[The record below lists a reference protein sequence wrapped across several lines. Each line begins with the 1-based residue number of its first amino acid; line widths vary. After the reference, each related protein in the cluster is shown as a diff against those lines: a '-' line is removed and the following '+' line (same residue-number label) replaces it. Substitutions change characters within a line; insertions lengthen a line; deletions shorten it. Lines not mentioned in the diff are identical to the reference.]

1 MHNDNALHAALHWS
15 RRRFLRVVGTSVA
28 AVPLFSACSGAPTT
42 PTPGPEAAQ
51 SPPSPRWP
59 LTLNTAAGTMLLY
72 EPQLDTWN
80 GHALTARLAVA
91 VQGTGQERTFGVIW
105 ISAQSTVDKD
115 TRLVTLNHPTITQV
129 NFPSAPA
136 KAEAY
141 KQALQEQLQ
150 PMVRTVELDRLEE
163 QLKIMQARVTTE
175 ALPLQNA
182 PPRLF
187 ISPVPALLVHVG
199 GAPVYRPEPGTPLQR
214 VLNTRVLLLKDASG
228 RHYLRV
234 FDGWLTAPALAGDY
248 VVAAPSPSVQTELEH
263 ALKRAQANGLDLL
276 EGTVPKQNGQP
287 PPPPPSLQTGPVP
300 KIYVATE
307 PAELLVIDGTPNYT
321 PLQGT
326 NLLYVSNTTGQIFKR
341 TVDQKTYVLL
351 SGRWYAAPSLEGP
364 WTFVPGAQLPPDFA
378 QIPDDSPKENVKA
391 SVPGTVQAQEA
402 LIANSLP
409 QTAVVTIS
417 QAQLTPPQYDGAPQL
432 QPIAGT
438 PLHYVVNSSL
448 PVIQVSPTSYFAV
461 ENGVWFT
468 ATALP
473 GPWVVATAV
482 PSVIYTIPPSS
493 PLHYVTYVYVY
504 GATPD
509 TVYVGYTPGYYGT
522 CVSAGVVVY
531 GTGYVYDPWIGVYYY
546 PPPPPTAM
554 APAWRTR
561 RGRAGT
567 SALAL
572 AGPGAP
578 PRWAGAG
585 APIRTGGRMRGRRM
599 APTSGHTAAR
609 RCGGQAVGP
618 APPATSITAG
628 AATTAVTRQ
637 TGGFN
642 AWTGNAWRTQSG
654 MSYNSLTGR
663 VSAGQRGVVQNVYT
677 GNYAAGS
684 RYGTYNPETGRGVVA
699 GRGTVGNVSTGQ
711 SASGSYVRTADGGV
725 ARVNGDVYAGHDGQV
740 YRRTDS
746 GSWEHYANGSW
757 NGVDASRAS
766 QGEGRSAFTGSG
778 ADSHNFTSTGRTDR
792 ASLDRE
798 WGTRFGGANRAENF
812 HAAGGGFGGGRFGG
826 GFGRRR

>member
-1 MHNDNALHAALHWS
+1 
-15 RRRFLRVVGTSVA
+15 
-28 AVPLFSACSGAPTT
+28 
-42 PTPGPEAAQ
+42 
-51 SPPSPRWP
+51 
-59 LTLNTAAGTMLLY
+59 MLLY
-72 EPQLDTWN
+72 EPQLDAWN

-91 VQGTGQERTFGVIW
+91 VQGTSQEQTFGVIW

-115 TRLVTLNHPTITQV
+115 TRLVTLNQPTITQV
-129 NFPSAPA
+129 SFPSAPA

-141 KQALQEQLQ
+141 KQALQAQLQ

-163 QLKIMQARVTTE
+163 QLKIMQAKVTTE

-187 ISPVPALLVHVG
+187 ISSVPALLVHIG
-199 GAPVYRPEPGTPLQR
+199 GAPVYRPEPDTTLQR
-214 VLNTRVLLLKDASG
+214 VLNTRVLLLKEASG

-248 VVAAPSPSVQTELEH
+248 VVATPSSSVQMNLEH

-287 PPPPPSLQTGPVP
+287 PPPPSLQKGPVP

-307 PAELLVIDGTPNYT
+307 PAEILVIDGAPNYT

-351 SGRWYAAPSLEGP
+351 SGRWYAAPSLDGP

-402 LIANSLP
+402 LIANSMP
-409 QTAVVTIS
+409 QTAAVTIS
-417 QAQLTPPQYDGAPQL
+417 QARLTPPQYDGAPQL

-438 PLHYVVNSSL
+438 PLHSVVNSSL
-448 PVIQVSPTSYFAV
+448 PVIQVSPSSYFAV

-468 ATALP
+468 ATALS
-473 GPWVVATAV
+473 GPWMVATTV

-504 GATPD
+504 RATSD

-522 CVSAGVVVY
+522 CMSAGVVVY

-546 PPPPPTAM
+546 PPPPTYGYGACVAYTPWTGWYFGFGFGWAWGAATVGWGWGAYPYWGPYAW
-554 APAWRTR
+554 APHGAYVGPYGGAAVW
-561 RGRAGT
+561 GPGGWAGT
-567 SALAL
+567 T
-572 AGPGAP
+572 GNVYH
-578 PRWAGAG
+578 RWG
-585 APIRTGGRMRGRRM
+585 
-599 APTSGHTAAR
+599 S
-609 RCGGQAVGP
+609 
-618 APPATSITAG
+618 
-628 AATTAVTRQ
+628 TTAVTRQ

-642 AWTGNAWRTQSG
+642 TWTGNAWRTQNG
-654 MSYNSLTGR
+654 MSYNSHTGR
-663 VSAGQRGVVQNVYT
+663 VSAGQRGVVENVYS

-684 RYGTYNPETGRGVVA
+684 RYGTYNPATGRGVVA
-699 GRGTVGNVSTGQ
+699 GRGTVGNVYTGQ
-711 SASGSYVRTADGGV
+711 SASGAYVRTADGGV
-725 ARVNGDVYAGHDGQV
+725 GRVNGDVYAGHDGQV

-746 GSWEHYANGSW
+746 GSWEHYGNGSW
-757 NGVDASRAS
+757 NSVDASHAS
-766 QGEGRSAFTGSG
+766 QGEGRRAFAGSG
-778 ADSHNFTSTGRTDR
+778 ADALNFTSAGRTDR

-826 GFGRRR
+826 GFGGRGGGRR